1 MKPSSSPPPARSGDI
16 SSRVARRASA
26 LDCSRTSAVMPAD
39 VLEQSKAEARR
50 ATRLEISPDRAGGG
64 LELGFILRIGL
75 AVRYA
80 KADCVAQI
88 THGYLPV
95 KKCPWAGLSPLARCE
110 KSHTGASR
118 AN

>member
-1 MKPSSSPPPARSGDI
+1 ERHAFR
-16 SSRVARRASA
+16 
-26 LDCSRTSAVMPAD
+26 LDLAAVGRERAVMPAD
-39 VLEQSKAEARR
+39 VLEQAKAEARR

-64 LELGFILRIGL
+64 LELGFVLRIGL

-80 KADCVAQI
+80 KADCIAQVA
-88 THGYLPV
+88 HCYLPV
-95 KKCPWAGLSPLARCE
+95 KNAPGRGLSPLARCE